1 MSNIQYS
8 MIILSYFFKSESTI
22 STYILNF
29 YIIDVKTNTAN
40 LNLQNADSA
49 KSIGKKYAILR
60 FF

>member
-49 KSIGKKYAILR
+49 QSIGKNPKRLG
-60 FF
+60 

>member
-1 MSNIQYS
+1 MSNIQY

-22 STYILNF
+22 PTYILNF

-49 KSIGKKYAILR
+49 QSIGKNPKRLR
-60 FF
+60 